1 LKEVA
6 GVPSEKARP
15 LWSFFPA
22 LFVARFGRNWL
33 WETAQMGAY
42 AEMAGR
48 PRPAVALLHLVPT
61 LSDVAVT
68 FATYGVGALVSGQV
82 C

>member
-6 GVPSEKARP
+6 LVPSEKAAR

-22 LFVARFGRNWL
+22 LFVAAFARNWL

-42 AEMAGR
+42 TEMAG
-48 PRPAVALLHLVPT
+48 PLRPAVALLHLFPT
-61 LSDVAVT
+61 
-68 FATYGVGALVSGQV
+68 
-82 C
+82 